1 MDYYHASEHIYKAAE
16 VIYDNSEEA
25 QEWAEGYPIGSGVIE
40 SSNKT
45 LPYSFEVVRSVVRG
59 KGKPCGALP
68 HDPASPVRV
77 YAPSFAKEG
86 HIIF

>member
-1 MDYYHASEHIYKAAE
+1 
-16 VIYDNSEEA
+16 
-25 QEWAEGYPIGSGVIE
+25 VIE